1 VTDDMMR
8 AVQVVNHEGPASA
21 FALAKL
27 PIPPATHEL
36 APEDAVLVDVEAA
49 GVSFPELLQ
58 SYGRYQLQPDL
69 PFVPGSEVAGRIRS
83 APGGSAF
90 KPGDRVAA
98 YTNLGAFAEVAAAPS
113 WLTMPLAER
122 LSFGQGAALLL
133 NYNTAYFAMA
143 IRGRLK
149 RGDKMLVHGAAGGI
163 GTAALQIAVGLGI
176 RTIAVVSSEEKA
188 EIARAAGAGEVV
200 LADDDWKAAAK
211 ATGGV
216 DAVLDTVGGDR
227 VLDSLRSL
235 CEGGRLIVVGF
246 TSGVIPEVRLNRV
259 LLRNLDVVGVEWG
272 YVFSRPEVNR
282 QIVDGVSRLV
292 DQGFVTPIVNH
303 RFPLEQAGE
312 AVALFEERRA
322 TGKVVL
328 ELHERGNGRG

>member
-1 VTDDMMR
+1 VTEEMMR
-8 AVQVVNHEGPASA
+8 AVQIVNHDGPESA
-21 FALAKL
+21 FAVTE
-27 PIPPATHEL
+27 IPVPLATHEL
-36 APEDAVLVDVEAA
+36 APDDAVLVDVEAA

-69 PFVPGSEVAGRIRS
+69 PFVPGCEVAGWIRS
-83 APGGSAF
+83 APDGSGY

-98 YTNLGAFAEVAAAPS
+98 YTHLGAFAGVAAAPG

-122 LSFGQGAALLL
+122 LDFGQGAGLFL
-133 NYNTAYFAMA
+133 NYNTAYFAMV
-143 IRGRLK
+143 IRGRLNG
-149 RGDKMLVHGAAGGI
+149 GDTMLVHGAAGGI
-163 GTAALQIAVGLGI
+163 GTAALQIAAGLDI
-176 RTIAVVSSEEKA
+176 ETIAVVSSEEKA

-200 LADDDWKAAAK
+200 FADDDWKAVAK
-211 ATGGV
+211 ASGGV

-227 VLDSLRSL
+227 ILDSLRSL

-272 YVFSRPEVNR
+272 YAFSRPDVNR
-282 QIVDGVSRLV
+282 QIVDGVTRLV

-312 AVALFEERRA
+312 AVALLEERRA

-328 ELHERGNGRG
+328 ELHERSNGRG